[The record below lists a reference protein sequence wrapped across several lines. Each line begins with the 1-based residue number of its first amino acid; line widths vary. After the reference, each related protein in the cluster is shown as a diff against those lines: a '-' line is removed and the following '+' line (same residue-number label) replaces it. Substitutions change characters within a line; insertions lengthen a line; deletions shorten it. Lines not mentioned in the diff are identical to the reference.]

1 MSSSKSNRSVETV
14 SFEDSDVSKRQE
26 QQGSSKQQQLQQP
39 LDASKRQEQ
48 QGSSQQQ
55 QLQQPLSQQH
65 QDPDAVPIEPYAEI
79 AKAVQNQLIRNK
91 EAMLKEVTERADQ
104 QIEIAVKR
112 ALEAHEQ
119 QSSSKKA
126 KKEPELKRDG
136 NKMRYKVNEEIL
148 EKVEDAINAIDRKDL
163 EAAKTS
169 LEGGKKILNKQQ
181 KLICLADRE
190 ENGWTVVRHYLSDDL
205 ASDSD
210 DEKAINKARRDALAT
225 IKKKQTKRREK
236 FRNAPQ
242 RNRMLNS
249 NYNSTNK
256 REYEYKPRYETRNYD
271 RKTPRC
277 YRCGN
282 SGHLQSAYQLKFERR
297 WTVRRSRL

>member
-136 NKMRYKVNEEIL
+136 NKMRYKVNEEIFKN
-148 EKVEDAINAIDRKDL
+148 ETVENWITLRFD
-163 EAAKTS
+163 
-169 LEGGKKILNKQQ
+169 Q
-181 KLICLADRE
+181 
-190 ENGWTVVRHYLSDDL
+190 
-205 ASDSD
+205 
-210 DEKAINKARRDALAT
+210 LAT
-225 IKKKQTKRREK
+225 YVSYAYALPMNRLSKKYNKTESKRIL
-236 FRNAPQ
+236 F
-242 RNRMLNS
+242 
-249 NYNSTNK
+249 
-256 REYEYKPRYETRNYD
+256 
-271 RKTPRC
+271 
-277 YRCGN
+277 
-282 SGHLQSAYQLKFERR
+282 
-297 WTVRRSRL
+297 